1 MLKDQN
7 KAHLETISEL
17 KKEMKEF
24 EITKAKLES

>member
-7 KAHLETISEL
+7 TAHIETISEL

-24 EITKAKLES
+24 ELNKAKLES